1 MEGQPARPD
10 PRGLVPVLL
19 VHPRACARY
28 APTPAP
34 SRPVALLWRRARG
47 DQADGEVR
55 VMPARAPVRGLIFR
69 AARPVA

>member
-10 PRGLVPVLL
+10 PCGLVPVLL

-55 VMPARAPVRGLIFR
+55 
-69 AARPVA
+69 